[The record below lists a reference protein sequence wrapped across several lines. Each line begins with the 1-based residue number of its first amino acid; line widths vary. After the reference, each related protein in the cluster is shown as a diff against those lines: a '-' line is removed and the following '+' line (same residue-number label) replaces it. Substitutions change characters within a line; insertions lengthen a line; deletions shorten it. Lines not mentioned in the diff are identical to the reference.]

1 MRRLSRKNQ
10 IEIGI
15 MTLVFVIAAFF
26 VYKTTI
32 LTRMI
37 LPRTE
42 TLVKAEEGKFQLL
55 SDGDHIEQTFFYPSD
70 ELLSV
75 GIRISLD
82 EDVQEALL
90 KEDKKRDLGTLHLKI
105 LDASD
110 NLLMS
115 ADYAVFVLADDQNVV
130 ASFPGTQT
138 GWENQKLTIVLD
150 AERIHPYAAADQRR
164 RKGYVP
170 EYTDGGQAVSLLE
183 ILVGLWCGSGL
194 SSFAGDLFV
203 SCRVPLK
210 TGEGISDCGFCAC
223 PAVSAAAAADFRSG

>member
-150 AERIHPYAAADQRR
+150 AERIHPDLDLKAGITTQAPDHTQLLINGEE
-164 RKGYVP
+164 KGAP
-170 EYTDGGQAVSLLE
+170 SMAFL
-183 ILVGLWCGSGL
+183 
-194 SSFAGDLFV
+194 A
-203 SCRVPLK
+203 
-210 TGEGISDCGFCAC
+210 
-223 PAVSAAAAADFRSG
+223 